1 MHARVIPFLN
11 SGVTGVFKHD
21 DGSFFRGRILLSLDL
36 PYLLVY
42 SWLQYKS
49 FLLSCIKILLVLS
62 ERNPL
67 LPLLA
72 KFSPFRLLRAHKME
86 E

>member
-1 MHARVIPFLN
+1 LHARVIPFLN
-11 SGVTGVFKHD
+11 SGVTGVFKND
-21 DGSFFRGRILLSLDL
+21 DESFFRGQILLSLDL
-36 PYLLVY
+36 PCLLVY
-42 SWLQYKS
+42 CWLQYKS

-72 KFSPFRLLRAHKME
+72 KFSPFRLLRAHEME